1 MSRVEEDAK
10 ENLLI
15 GEERGNQQ
23 RFEATQRNNEKFVS
37 GVAEDDDLRPSSSR
51 VKKVLNWD
59 GNKFTMDERHKRELR
74 DHHIKD

>member
-1 MSRVEEDAK
+1 M
-10 ENLLI
+10 ENA
-15 GEERGNQQ
+15 RK
-23 RFEATQRNNEKFVS
+23 AANEKFAS

>member
-1 MSRVEEDAK
+1 MHEFEDAQGYPTTAYLGGIRAVM
-10 ENLLI
+10 EAFQTVVTRD
-15 GEERGNQQ
+15 RGV
-23 RFEATQRNNEKFVS
+23 TD
-37 GVAEDDDLRPSSSR
+37 DDDLRPSSSR